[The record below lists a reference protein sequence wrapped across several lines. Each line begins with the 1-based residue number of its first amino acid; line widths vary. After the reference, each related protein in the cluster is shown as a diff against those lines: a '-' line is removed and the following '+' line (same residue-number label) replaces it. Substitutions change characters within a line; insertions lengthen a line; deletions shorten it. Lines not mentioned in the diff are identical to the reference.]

1 MIDVKQ
7 FILENDLEFV
17 DNIARIVPI
26 SRERYKIVFKD
37 KVVEKYINA
46 AQYNA
51 LYEYA
56 FKYTTINLDTV
67 SL

>member
-1 MIDVKQ
+1 MIDAKQ

-26 SRERYKIVFKD
+26 SRGRYKIVFKD
-37 KVVEKYINA
+37 KAIEKYINA

-56 FKYTTINLDTV
+56 FKYTTVNLDSV
-67 SL
+67 NL